1 MGVGNAANTA
11 SRGSQEASESGG
23 FLGMLGEGKSKL
35 DTFQANLAS
44 VLPSIPGQPAGKFQ
58 DIAIGIDMHPTI
70 FPPSPVMAVPHVG
83 MVFDILGAIFA
94 AISAVVPPPPEPQV
108 DDAGE
113 PIPQP
118 VSVSSVA
125 VAIVQA
131 LKPSV
136 LVNNKF
142 IANAGISI
150 QHLPGIILHA
160 LPSVSPMASSEMFM
174 GSATVLADG
183 SPFSAQFL
191 PALSCNLVGIPAPFR
206 PKKAKPKVS
215 LMAPTSSLLTVIP
228 GGKPVLVGGPPT
240 IDLFALAI
248 NLGLKG
254 LGKLWK
260 KGGDKFQKYIDDLA
274 PKNPS
279 KAARLQPFKCKM
291 FGEPVDAATGRVFA
305 ENTDFT
311 IPGPIPISWN
321 RIYHSDGEVES
332 PIGSNWHHS
341 YYIGYWEM
349 ENDLITILLPD
360 SREIVVPPLHPGDRF
375 YHRREKITWI
385 RNAEGYAYRDA
396 DGLTYHF
403 STFGHGDRFHP
414 IEKITDDLGY
424 QIQFQYTHTG
434 VLKQIIDSAGRIFT
448 VESNDQQRITGV
460 WTGNKNKKTYLI
472 RYEVDKNDNLI
483 KVTDA
488 NDVSKHFYY
497 EGHLLVRLTNQSEL
511 NFYWEYEGKGDHA
524 KCIHTWGDDGIL
536 EYWTQYEK
544 GKTISTNSLG
554 HTTTYYYDEKNLI
567 YRITDAKQGETY
579 QEYNE
584 YQDLI
589 MVTDPLGY
597 AAKYEYDRSGNLIAI
612 LNPNGD
618 KTLFEYT
625 EDHKIKSYRSPGGAT
640 AAWKYDEEGKLIRRR
655 YADGTTAAYTYEG
668 PRLKSIKDQEGLIT
682 TMHWGMQETL
692 QRVSLDDGRSI
703 QWIYDELGQVIRHI
717 DIKGNTTTYEY
728 DPMGNVIK
736 LIEADGNLHHFIY
749 DASGNVIEA
758 KDKKRQVSFT
768 YWGLGNLKS
777 RTENGKTIEFQYNTE
792 EQLQSIVNEENE
804 VYRFTL
810 DAMGQII
817 GEWGFDGLQR
827 RYIRDRAG
835 RVVKVLRPDERWTRY
850 MYNGTGNILT
860 ADHYDGTGEYF
871 TYDGD
876 GKLIEATNA
885 FNTIKLSY
893 DKGRVTEEIQ
903 NDYAVESTYDRS
915 GNRIQIQSSLG
926 ADITHDF
933 IKSGELIR
941 TATDGWEANFER
953 DDMGLEIRRM
963 VSGGID
969 MTTKRDRFGRV
980 TKHSIRTKNIE
991 GRRMAYRWGRND
1003 ELSNKVDELRSKK
1016 TAFTYD
1022 ETGNLQTATYNNGWE
1037 TIYKMPDAVGNLFKT
1052 KSRNDRTY
1060 DTGGKLKKDDKASYT
1075 YDAEGNLIS
1084 KFVSVADNNKDTG
1097 EWTYEWYGNGML
1109 KTVRTPAKKQI
1120 TFEYDALGRR
1130 TAKIVENHRRFSLS
1144 GGETPKETRGLV
1156 TRWVWDG
1163 NVPLHEWIYDLND
1176 RPSLYVDPF
1185 GEVKSDEKE
1194 PTDSTNQITWLFESD
1209 SFVPAAKM
1217 VGDKRYSI
1225 ACDYLGTPV
1234 QAYDE
1239 KGIKVWDCELDIYGN
1254 VRSIEGDKTF
1264 IPFRYQGQYE
1274 DAETGLYYNRFRY
1287 YSAESGTYISQDKLR
1302 LSGGSKLYEYSSNT
1316 TLILDPFGLM
1326 DFYHAT
1332 NGSSSTDAVMGGI
1345 DPSKGR
1351 PNLDFNPS
1359 GQGGF
1364 YVTNDLEQAQ
1374 SWANRKGGDVIHFDV
1389 PDDELAKLNIKTF
1402 DGATQEWADTVTSGR
1417 KGTLSHTF
1425 DGVDGPMLAN
1435 PRGGKPKAIGHQLA
1449 IFTDEAA
1456 ELFDKHNKGKIKG
1469 SH

>member
-11 SRGSQEASESGG
+11 SRGGQEASESGG
-23 FLGMLGEGKSKL
+23 FLGMIGEGKSKL
-35 DTFQANLAS
+35 DNFQASLAS

-58 DIAIGIDMHPTI
+58 DIAIGIDMHPTM

-94 AISAVVPPPPEPQV
+94 AISAVVPPPPEPEV
-108 DDAGE
+108 NDAGE
-113 PIPQP
+113 PVPQP

-305 ENTDFT
+305 ENTDFS
-311 IPGPIPISWN
+311 IPGPIPIEWN

-341 YYIGYWEM
+341 YYVGYWEM
-349 ENDLITILLPD
+349 ENDFITILLPD

-385 RNAEGYAYRDA
+385 RNDEGYAYRNA

-403 STFGHGDRFHP
+403 STFGHGDQFYP
-414 IEKITDDLGY
+414 LEKITNDLGY
-424 QIQFQYTHTG
+424 QVQFGYTKTG
-434 VLKQIIDSAGRIFT
+434 VLKQIIDSVGRIIT

-460 WTGNKNKKTYLI
+460 WTGNKNKKTYLV
-472 RYEVDKNDNLI
+472 RYEVDENDNLI

-497 EGHLLVRLTNQSEL
+497 EGHLLIRLTNQSGL
-511 NFYWEYEGKGDHA
+511 NFYWEYEGKGDQA

-544 GKTISTNSLG
+544 GKTTTTNSLG
-554 HTTTYYYDEKNLI
+554 HATTYYYDEKNLI

-579 QEYNE
+579 QEYNDF
-584 YQDLI
+584 QDLI

-597 AAKYEYDRSGNLIAI
+597 TTKYEYDRDGLLTAI

-618 KTLFEYT
+618 RTLLEYT
-625 EDHKIKSYRSPGGAT
+625 KDQKIKYFRSPGGAT
-640 AAWKYDEEGKLIRRR
+640 AEWQYDEDGKLIRRR
-655 YADGTTAAYTYEG
+655 FADGTTVAYTYEG
-668 PRLKSIKDQEGLIT
+668 RRLKNIKDQEGLIT
-682 TMHWGMQETL
+682 TMHWDTQENL
-692 QRVSLDDGRSI
+692 KRISLHDGRSV
-703 QWIYDELGQVIRHI
+703 QWIYDELGQVVMHI
-717 DIKGNTTTYEY
+717 DIKGNITKYQY
-728 DPMGNVIK
+728 DPMGNITRLV
-736 LIEADGNLHHFIY
+736 EPDGNIHQFAY
-749 DASGNVIEA
+749 DAAGNVIEA
-758 KDKKRQVSFT
+758 KDKKRQVYFT

-810 DAMGQII
+810 DPMGQII

-827 RYIRDRAG
+827 RYIRDRIG
-835 RVVKVLRPDERWTRY
+835 RVTKVLRPDERWTRY

-860 ADHYDGTGEYF
+860 AEHYDGTGEYF

-885 FNTIKLSY
+885 FNTVKLSY
-893 DKGRVTEEIQ
+893 TKGKVTEEIQ
-903 NDYAVESTYDRS
+903 NDYTVESTYDRS
-915 GNRIQIQSSLG
+915 GNRIHIQSSLG
-926 ADITHDF
+926 ANITHDF
-933 IKSGELIR
+933 TKSGDLIR
-941 TATDGWEANFER
+941 TATEGWEANFER
-953 DDMGLEIRRM
+953 DAMGLEIRRM

-969 MTTKRDRFGRV
+969 MTTKRDQFGRV
-980 TKHSIRTKNIE
+980 IRHHIQSKNIE
-991 GRRMAYRWGRND
+991 GRNMSYRWGKND
-1003 ELSNKVDELRSKK
+1003 ELISKIDEIKGKK
-1016 TAFTYD
+1016 TGFSYD
-1022 ETGNLQTATYNNGWE
+1022 ETGNLQAATYNNGWE
-1037 TIYKMPDAVGNLFKT
+1037 TIYKMPDAIGNLFKT

-1060 DTGGKLKKDDKASYT
+1060 DTGGRLQKDDTASYT
-1075 YDAEGNLIS
+1075 YDAEGNLIT
-1084 KFVSVADNNKDTG
+1084 KFVSVADNNNDIG

-1109 KTVRTPAKKQI
+1109 KSVQTPQRKHI
-1120 TFEYDALGRR
+1120 LFEYDALGRR
-1130 TAKIVENHRRFSLS
+1130 TAKITTQHQ
-1144 GGETPKETRGLV
+1144 PKAKGTIK
-1156 TRWVWDG
+1156 RWVWDG
-1163 NVPLHEWIYDLND
+1163 NVPLHEWSYDLKR
-1176 RPSLYVDPF
+1176 RPALYVDAL
-1185 GEVKSDEKE
+1185 GEVQSDEKE
-1194 PTDSTNQITWLFESD
+1194 PVPDIANSDTTNTELTTWLFESN
-1209 SFVPAAKM
+1209 SFVPAAKI

-1239 KGIKVWDCELDIYGN
+1239 EGKKVWECELDIYGN
-1254 VRSIEGDKTF
+1254 VRSIEGNKTF

-1274 DAETGLYYNRFRY
+1274 DQETGLYYNRFRY
-1287 YSAESGTYISQDKLR
+1287 YSPDSGTYVSQDPIGILGDTNLYSYVHDVNDWVDIYGLAPWPNGGFADWWDNPATTIQDVIDNQDAVESAMR
-1302 LSGGSKLYEYSSNT
+1302 RMNGGSNHEMFPVSEAAKAKELGFTHAELEERTIKTKGT
-1316 TLILDPFGLM
+1316 TF
-1326 DFYHAT
+1326 H
-1332 NGSSSTDAVMGGI
+1332 
-1345 DPSKGR
+1345 
-1351 PNLDFNPS
+1351 
-1359 GQGGF
+1359 
-1364 YVTNDLEQAQ
+1364 
-1374 SWANRKGGDVIHFDV
+1374 DV
-1389 PDDELAKLNIKTF
+1389 PDKHGNLHTGPHSTGKKLPKGQSGKASSWFHKKLIKQLQGAKTKK
-1402 DGATQEWADTVTSGR
+1402 GA
-1417 KGTLSHTF
+1417 
-1425 DGVDGPMLAN
+1425 
-1435 PRGGKPKAIGHQLA
+1435 KAIITRLHNRHM
-1449 IFTDEAA
+1449 
-1456 ELFDKHNKGKIKG
+1456 KH
-1469 SH
+1469 H

>member
-1 MGVGNAANTA
+1 MGVGNTANTA
-11 SRGSQEASESGG
+11 SRGGKEASESGG
-23 FLGMLGEGKSKL
+23 FLGMIGEGKSKL
-35 DTFQANLAS
+35 DNFQASLAS

-58 DIAIGIDMHPTI
+58 DIAIGIDMHPTM

-83 MVFDILGAIFA
+83 MVFDILGALFA
-94 AISAVVPPPPEPQV
+94 AISTVVPPPPEPKV

-305 ENTDFT
+305 ENTDFSL
-311 IPGPIPISWN
+311 PGPIPIEWN

-341 YYIGYWEM
+341 YYLGYWEM
-349 ENDLITILLPD
+349 ENDFITILLPD
-360 SREIVVPPLHPGDRF
+360 SREIVVPPLQPGDRF

-385 RNAEGYAYRDA
+385 RNEEGYAYRNA

-403 STFGHGDRFHP
+403 ATFGNGDRFHP
-414 IEKITDDLGY
+414 IEKITNDLGY
-424 QIQFQYTHTG
+424 QIQFQYNNTG
-434 VLKQIIDSAGRIFT
+434 TLKQIIDSVGRIIT
-448 VESNDQQRITGV
+448 IESNDQQRITEV
-460 WTGNKNKKTYLI
+460 WTGNKNKKTYLV
-472 RYEVDKNDNLI
+472 RYEVDNNDNLI

-488 NDVSKHFYY
+488 NDISKHFYY
-497 EGHLLVRLTNQSEL
+497 EDHLLVRLTNQSGL
-511 NFYWEYEGKGDHA
+511 NFYWEYEGKADNA

-544 GKTISTNSLG
+544 GKTITTNSLG
-554 HTTTYYYDEKNLI
+554 HATTYYYDEKNLI

-579 QEYNE
+579 QEYNDF
-584 YQDLI
+584 QDLM

-597 AAKYEYDRSGNLIAI
+597 TTKYEYDRSGNLISI

-618 KTLFEYT
+618 TTLLEYT
-625 EDHKIKSYRSPGGAT
+625 EDNKIKSYRSPGGAT
-640 AAWKYDEEGKLIRRR
+640 AEWKYDDEGKLIRRR
-655 YADGTTAAYTYEG
+655 YIDGTTAVYTYEG
-668 PRLKSIKDQEGLIT
+668 KRLKSIKDQEGLIT
-682 TMHWGMQETL
+682 TMDWGIQETL
-692 QRVSLDDGRSI
+692 ERISLHDGRSV
-703 QWIYDELGQVIRHI
+703 QWMYDELGQVTKHI
-717 DIKGNTTTYEY
+717 GIKGSTTTYQY
-728 DPMGNVIK
+728 DPMGNVTK
-736 LIEADGNLHHFIY
+736 LIEPDGNIHHFKY

-758 KDKKRQVSFT
+758 KDSKRQVNFT

-792 EQLQSIVNEENE
+792 EQLQSIINEENE

-810 DAMGQII
+810 DPMGQII

-827 RYIRDRAG
+827 RYIRDRVG

-885 FNTIKLSY
+885 FNTVKLSY

-903 NDYAVESTYDRS
+903 NDYTVESTYDRS
-915 GNRIQIQSSLG
+915 GNRTRIQSSLG
-926 ADITHDF
+926 ADIIHDF
-933 IKSGELIR
+933 TKSGDLIR

-953 DDMGLEIRRM
+953 DAMGLEIRRM

-969 MTTKRDRFGRV
+969 MTTKRDQFGRV
-980 TKHSIRTKNIE
+980 TQHHIQSKNIE
-991 GRRMAYRWGRND
+991 GRKMSYRWGKND
-1003 ELSNKVDELRSKK
+1003 ELISKVDEVKGKK
-1016 TAFTYD
+1016 TGFTYD
-1022 ETGNLQTATYNNGWE
+1022 ETGNLQSATYNNGWE

-1052 KSRNDRTY
+1052 KSRKDRTY
-1060 DTGGKLKKDDKASYT
+1060 DTGGRLKKDEKASYT
-1075 YDAEGNLIS
+1075 YDAEGNLIT
-1084 KFVSVADNNKDTG
+1084 KFVSVADNPKDIG
-1097 EWTYEWYGNGML
+1097 EWTYEWFGNGML
-1109 KTVRTPAKKQI
+1109 KTVHRPDKKHI

-1130 TAKIVENHRRFSLS
+1130 TAKITNCKTEPVEVQSKDKRGSITRFI
-1144 GGETPKETRGLV
+1144 
-1156 TRWVWDG
+1156 WDG
-1163 NVPLHEWIYDLND
+1163 NVSLHEWTYDLKD
-1176 RPSLYVDPF
+1176 RPVLYVDAF
-1185 GEVKSDEKE
+1185 GEVKSDEQEPIPATTTKPVTSSGVEKE
-1194 PTDSTNQITWLFESD
+1194 IELTTWLFESN

-1239 KGIKVWDCELDIYGN
+1239 EGKKVWDCELDIYGN

-1287 YSAESGTYISQDKLR
+1287 YSSETGTYLSQDPLKLD
-1302 LSGGSKLYEYSSNT
+1302 SGEPNFYASVSDTNSY
-1316 TLILDPFGLM
+1316 LDPFGLSSTVLNNNLGGVTGDAM
-1326 DFYHAT
+1326 QAHHVIPEEIWGQNQQFLDDIGLGGQRDKAT
-1332 NGSSSTDAVMGGI
+1332 NGILLPDNAGGVTKHGPQVVHRGSHPKYSAEIDGRIQTIKRAHADGLIDDKAARNAV
-1345 DPSKGR
+1345 
-1351 PNLDFNPS
+1351 
-1359 GQGGF
+1359 
-1364 YVTNDLEQAQ
+1364 
-1374 SWANRKGGDVIHFDV
+1374 RKLQMEYKNKLWNGDV
-1389 PDDELAKLNIKTF
+1389 PN
-1402 DGATQEWADTVTSGR
+1402 
-1417 KGTLSHTF
+1417 
-1425 DGVDGPMLAN
+1425 
-1435 PRGGKPKAIGHQLA
+1435 
-1449 IFTDEAA
+1449 
-1456 ELFDKHNKGKIKG
+1456 KIKG
-1469 SH
+1469 GKKKLH